1 MKPIL
6 HLSTISELANLGG
19 TTLQHPLVSVV
30 DFSKVKF
37 EFDSGTK
44 LTAGFYQIFFKNYCS
59 NNISY
64 GREKLDFQDGSLF
77 CLSPNQ
83 ILTFQNEV
91 ENDMET
97 KKDKSGWGLF
107 FHPDIIRKTSLGEKI
122 KEYSFFSYEMS
133 EALHLSE
140 KEKLVLSECVQNIQK
155 ELSQN
160 TDIHSQNI
168 IVSNIELFLN
178 YCLRYY
184 GRQFIIRKPI
194 NNHVL
199 IQLENYLRLYFKS
212 NKHNDRGL
220 PTVKY
225 LASQVNLSP
234 NYLSDLLKNEV
245 GMNAQSFIH
254 SYIIEEAKSIL
265 LNSNYRISEIAHN
278 LGFEYPQYFSKL
290 FKQKT
295 GLSPFEYRNLN

>member
-1 MKPIL
+1 MKPVL
-6 HLSTISELANLGG
+6 HLSTITELANLGG

-37 EFDSGTK
+37 EFNSGTK

-77 CLSPNQ
+77 CVSPNQ
-83 ILTFQNEV
+83 ILTFENEV
-91 ENDMET
+91 ENDVET
-97 KKDKSGWGLF
+97 KKDKLGWGLF
-107 FHPDIIRKTSLGEKI
+107 FHSDLIRKTPLGAKI

-140 KEKLVLSECVQNIQK
+140 KEKLILSECLQNIQK

-160 TDIHSQNI
+160 TDTHSQNI
-168 IVSNIELFLN
+168 IISNIELFLN
-178 YCLRYY
+178 YCLRFY

-194 NNHVL
+194 NNRIL
-199 IQLENYLRLYFKS
+199 NEIENSLSLYFKS
-212 NKHNDRGL
+212 NKHKENGL
-220 PTVKY
+220 PTVQY
-225 LASQVNLSP
+225 LAGQVNLSP
-234 NYLSDLLKNEV
+234 NYLSDLLKNEA
-245 GMNAQSFIH
+245 GMTAQSLIH
-254 SYIIEEAKSIL
+254 SHIIEEAKTIL
-265 LNSNYRISEIAHN
+265 LTSNYRISEIAYN

>member
-6 HLSTISELANLGG
+6 HLSSISELAKLEGI
-19 TTLQHPLVSVV
+19 TLQHPLVSVV
-30 DFSKVKF
+30 DFSNVKF

-44 LTAGFYQIFFKNYCS
+44 LTADFYQIFFKNYCS
-59 NNISY
+59 SNISY

-220 PTVKY
+220 PTVQY

-265 LNSNYRISEIAHN
+265 LNSNYRISEIAHK

>member
-83 ILTFQNEV
+83 ILTFENEV
-91 ENDMET
+91 ENDVES

-107 FHPDIIRKTSLGEKI
+107 FHPDIIRKTPLGAKI

-160 TDIHSQNI
+160 TDTHSQNI
-168 IVSNIELFLN
+168 IISNIELFLN

-220 PTVKY
+220 PTVQY